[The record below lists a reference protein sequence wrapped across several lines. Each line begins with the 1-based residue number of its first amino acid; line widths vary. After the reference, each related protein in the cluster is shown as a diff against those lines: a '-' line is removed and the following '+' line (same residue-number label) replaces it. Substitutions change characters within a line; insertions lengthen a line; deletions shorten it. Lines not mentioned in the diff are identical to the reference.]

1 MKVIYKPIGV
11 VLGLI
16 GGILGKRAF
25 NAVWKRVDEE
35 KPPKATTKETTIAK
49 VVSAAALQAVI
60 FKVTRVVVDRA
71 GARGWER
78 LTGSWPGEKRPKPAD
93 DDDD

>member
-1 MKVIYKPIGV
+1 MKLVYKPFGI

-16 GGILGKRAF
+16 AGILGKRAF
-25 NAVWKRVDEE
+25 NVVWKHVDEE

-49 VVSAAALQAVI
+49 VLGAAAIQGII
-60 FKVTRVVVDRA
+60 FKVVRVSVDRA

-78 LTGSWPGEKRPKPAD
+78 ITGSWPGEQRPKPD
-93 DDDD
+93 KRD

>member
-16 GGILGKRAF
+16 GGLLGKRVF
-25 NAVWKRVDEE
+25 DAVWKRVDEE

-49 VVSAAALQAVI
+49 VVGAAAIQGVI
-60 FKVTRVVVDRA
+60 FKVVRVVIDRA
-71 GARGWER
+71 GASGWER
-78 LTGSWPGEKRPKPAD
+78 LTGRWPGERRPKRGD
-93 DDDD
+93 EG

>member
-1 MKVIYKPIGV
+1 MKVIYKPIGI

-25 NAVWKRVDEE
+25 NAVWTRVDEE
-35 KPPKATTKETTIAK
+35 KPPKATTKEATIAK
-49 VVSAAALQAVI
+49 VVGAAAIQGLVY
-60 FKVTRVVVDRA
+60 KVVRVVVDRA

-78 LTGSWPGEKRPKPAD
+78 LTGRWPGEKRPDPVDKK
-93 DDDD
+93 